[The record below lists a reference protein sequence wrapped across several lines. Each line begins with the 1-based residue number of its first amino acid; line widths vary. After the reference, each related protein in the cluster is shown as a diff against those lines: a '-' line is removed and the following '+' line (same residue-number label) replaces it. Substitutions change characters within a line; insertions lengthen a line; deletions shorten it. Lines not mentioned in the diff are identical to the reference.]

1 LSIYSNILRYTKT
14 KNNRFILS
22 TYFPVA
28 AAFFQNIFILRLLG
42 SDEFGSLNLII
53 FMVYSVKEILYF
65 RIWESINKF
74 LSNFKA
80 ENNIEKMKAYIKFSI
95 LIEFLTALASVIIIV
110 SLGGFVVDFFYE
122 GKINVYY
129 LYLYSLILFI
139 ESPYE
144 IFNAV
149 LRIENKYEVLIKSN
163 YVFPIFK
170 MVLILSLLL
179 FSSTILSAIIGFI
192 VSSFIINAY
201 MIISSYKE
209 IGYMKGVSRTK
220 LSILK
225 AEKKSIIHFLTYSN
239 VTGIIKVVQKRLDVL
254 VVGYFLSL
262 NAVAYYRMI
271 KYLSDFIAFPLN
283 PVYYNSF
290 VTFNRLKSKGKFNV
304 FKKLYLHYTRNSIIY
319 GVLVFVF
326 ILLFNEVILD
336 AYIKTYAD
344 SVRDTFIFYSAGVCL
359 ATISNFNYPLFTVS
373 NNNKV
378 AALIMIGAMIIQY
391 AIILSFM
398 PYGYGLITAGYG
410 YFFSYVF
417 WYICSNYFII
427 RNRKVIFA

>member
-1 LSIYSNILRYTKT
+1 MSIYSNILRYIKT

-53 FMVYSVKEILYF
+53 FLVYSVKEILYF

-95 LIEFLTALASVIIIV
+95 LIEFVTALVSVIIII
-110 SLGGFVVDFFYE
+110 SLGGLIVDVFYE

-144 IFNAV
+144 ISNAV

-163 YVFPIFK
+163 YVFPLFK
-170 MVLILSLLL
+170 MVLIISLLL
-179 FSSTILSAIIGFI
+179 FYKTILAVIIGLI
-192 VSSFIINAY
+192 ISSFVINAY

-209 IGYMKGVSRTK
+209 IHYLKGLRATK
-220 LSILK
+220 LNILK
-225 AEKKSIIHFLTYSN
+225 AEKKSIISFLTYSN
-239 VTGIIKVVQKRLDVL
+239 TTGLIKVVQKRLDVL

-271 KYLSDFIAFPLN
+271 KYLSDFIAFPLGS
-283 PVYYNSF
+283 VYYNSF
-290 VTFNRLKSKGKFNV
+290 VTFNRLKAQGKSYF
-304 FKKLYLHYTRNSIIY
+304 FKKLFVRYTINSIIY
-319 GVLVFVF
+319 GVSVF
-326 ILLFNEVILD
+326 IFILIFNEIILD

-344 SVRDTFIFYSAGVCL
+344 SVRNTFIFYSAGVCL
-359 ATISNFNYPLFTVS
+359 ATISNFNYPLFSVT

-378 AALIMIGAMIIQY
+378 AVLLMVCGMIIQY
-391 AIILSFM
+391 SIILIFM
-398 PYGYGLITAGYG
+398 PLGYGLITAAYG
-410 YFFSYVF
+410 YFFSYIF
-417 WYICSNYFII
+417 WYIFSNYFII
-427 RNRKVIFA
+427 RKRKVIFA